1 MENFQFKRSDR
12 EFKRSDRVAQQI
24 QDIISEIIT
33 KKVIVQGLGLA
44 TVTKVKTSQ
53 NLRFS
58 RIYLSFMDNTI
69 DPDELITLMN
79 RNIKE
84 YRYQLG
90 KELQI
95 KYVPQ
100 IKFYYDNTYEEMEN
114 ISRLINKA
122 NSENGK

>member
-1 MENFQFKRSDR
+1 MENFQ
-12 EFKRSDRVAQQI
+12 FKRSDRVAQQI

-33 KKVIVQGLGLA
+33 TKVIVQDLGLA

-58 RIYLSFMDNTI
+58 KIYLSFMGNSI
-69 DPDELITLMN
+69 DPDKLVKLMN
-79 RNIKE
+79 QSKNIKE

-90 KELQI
+90 KKLQI

-100 IKFYYDNTYEEMEN
+100 IRFYYDNTYEEMEK
-114 ISRLINKA
+114 ISRLINKTK
-122 NSENGK
+122 SKDEN

>member
-1 MENFQFKRSDR
+1 MENFQ
-12 EFKRSDRVAQQI
+12 FKRSDRVAQQI

-33 KKVIVQGLGLA
+33 TKVIVQGLGLA

-58 RIYLSFMDNTI
+58 RIYLSFMGNAVE
-69 DPDELITLMN
+69 PDELIKLMN
-79 RNIKE
+79 YNIKE
-84 YRYQLG
+84 YRYHLG

-100 IKFYYDNTYEEMEN
+100 IKFYHDNTYEEMEK
-114 ISRLINKA
+114 ISRLINETK
-122 NSENGK
+122 SENGSQSK

>member
-1 MENFQFKRSDR
+1 LENFQ
-12 EFKRSDRVAQQI
+12 FKRSDRVAQQI
-24 QDIISEIIT
+24 QDIVSEIIMT
-33 KKVIVQGLGLA
+33 KVIVQELGLA
-44 TVTKVKTSQ
+44 TITTVKTSQ

-58 RIYLSFMDNTI
+58 RIYLSFMGNTLE
-69 DPDELITLMN
+69 PNELITLMN

-100 IKFYYDNTYEEMEN
+100 IKFYHDNTFEEMEK

-122 NSENGK
+122 NSENGKQSR

>member
-1 MENFQFKRSDR
+1 MENFQ
-12 EFKRSDRVAQQI
+12 FKRSDRVAQQI

-33 KKVIVQGLGLA
+33 TKVIVQGLGLA

-58 RIYLSFMDNTI
+58 KIYLSFMGNSI
-69 DPDELITLMN
+69 DPDELVKLMN
-79 RNIKE
+79 QNKNIKE

-100 IKFYYDNTYEEMEN
+100 IKFYYDNTYEEMEK
-114 ISRLINKA
+114 ISRLINKTK
-122 NSENGK
+122 SEDEKQSR

>member
-1 MENFQFKRSDR
+1 MENFQ
-12 EFKRSDRVAQQI
+12 FKRSDRVAQQI
-24 QDIISEIIT
+24 QDIVSEIIT
-33 KKVIVQGLGLA
+33 TKVIVQELGLA
-44 TVTKVKTSQ
+44 TITKVKTSQ

-58 RIYLSFMDNTI
+58 RIYLSFMDNTST
-69 DPDELITLMN
+69 PDELITLMN

>member
-1 MENFQFKRSDR
+1 MENFQ
-12 EFKRSDRVAQQI
+12 FKRSDRVAQQI
-24 QDIISEIIT
+24 QDIISGIIT
-33 KKVIVQGLGLA
+33 RRVIVEGLGLA
-44 TVTKVKTSQ
+44 TITKVKTSQ

-58 RIYLSFMDNTI
+58 RIYLSFIGNKI
-69 DPDELITLMN
+69 EPDELVLLMN

-100 IKFYYDNTYEEMEN
+100 IKFYHDNTYEEMEN

-122 NSENGK
+122 NAENGKQSR

>member
-1 MENFQFKRSDR
+1 MENFQ
-12 EFKRSDRVAQQI
+12 FKRSDRVAQQI
-24 QDIISEIIT
+24 QDIVSEIIT
-33 KKVIVQGLGLA
+33 TKVIVQELGLA
-44 TVTKVKTSQ
+44 TITKVKTSQ

-69 DPDELITLMN
+69 DSDELITLMN

-90 KELQI
+90 KELKI

-100 IKFYYDNTYEEMEN
+100 IKFYHDNTFEEMEK

-122 NSENGK
+122 NSENGKQSR

>member
-1 MENFQFKRSDR
+1 MENFQ
-12 EFKRSDRVAQQI
+12 FKRSDRVAQQI
-24 QDIISEIIT
+24 QDIVSEIIT
-33 KKVIVQGLGLA
+33 TKVIVQELGLA
-44 TVTKVKTSQ
+44 TITKVKTSQ

-58 RIYLSFMDNTI
+58 KIYLSFMGNTI
-69 DPDELITLMN
+69 EPNELITLMN

-100 IKFYYDNTYEEMEN
+100 IKFYHDNTFEEMEK

-122 NSENGK
+122 NSENGKQSR

>member
-1 MENFQFKRSDR
+1 MENFQ
-12 EFKRSDRVAQQI
+12 FKRSDRVAQQI

-33 KKVIVQGLGLA
+33 TKVIVQGLGLA
-44 TVTKVKTSQ
+44 TITKVKTSQ

-69 DPDELITLMN
+69 ASEELITLMN

-84 YRYQLG
+84 YRYHLG
-90 KELQI
+90 RELQI

-100 IKFYYDNTYEEMEN
+100 IKFYYDNTFEEMEHIN
-114 ISRLINKA
+114 RLINKA
-122 NSENGK
+122 NSENGE